1 MLSVRVLCACDE
13 LDAAD
18 TIPDDMISDPTE
30 DEDIRELLLEV
41 FGTGLCVAETVFLVV
56 VELASTELEN
66 TETTFEVVELAT
78 DIDEDDSSLLL
89 GPLATRFCIVE
100 LLLPVMLG
108 CITIEMDVDSGA
120 VEFFTTADVCPASEE
135 TNVVVFEA
143 GDGAKSVGLEVEGT
157 KFVAFNLL
165 PFPETLDVNVIA
177 KEPELD
183 PVDAIAE
190 FDETEIGL
198 GREAPEAPETVVDS
212 EELLTRLIDQLS
224 DRLGVSLVIERM

>member
-1 MLSVRVLCACDE
+1 LLSVRVLCACDE

-41 FGTGLCVAETVFLVV
+41 FGAGLCVAETVFLIMVD
-56 VELASTELEN
+56 LASTELEN

-143 GDGAKSVGLEVEGT
+143 GDGAKSVGLEVE
-157 KFVAFNLL
+157 
-165 PFPETLDVNVIA
+165 
-177 KEPELD
+177 
-183 PVDAIAE
+183 
-190 FDETEIGL
+190 
-198 GREAPEAPETVVDS
+198 
-212 EELLTRLIDQLS
+212 
-224 DRLGVSLVIERM
+224 